1 MRCLREATSLLSR
14 LISLGGTAHQYAIDA
29 GLKDWIKESRIAGYG
44 TLFGEPENEEG
55 VEVEIDA
62 LRGARGARGEEN
74 ERQAEETRLGEPITG
89 ATLEAGDALFAAL
102 T

>member
-44 TLFGEPENEEG
+44 ALFVEPENEEW

-62 LRGARGARGEEN
+62 VQGARGEEN
-74 ERQAEETRLGEPITG
+74 ERQAEETRLGEPTTA
-89 ATLEAGDALFAAL
+89 ATLEAGGALFATL